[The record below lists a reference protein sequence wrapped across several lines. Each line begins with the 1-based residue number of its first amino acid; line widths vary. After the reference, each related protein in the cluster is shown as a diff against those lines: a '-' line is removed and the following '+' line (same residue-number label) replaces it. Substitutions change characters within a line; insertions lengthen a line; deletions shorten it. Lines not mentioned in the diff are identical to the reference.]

1 MARSSM
7 IGGMM
12 ALAASAGGEA
22 ASAQGGARNS
32 VAPPVMQEVAPQL
45 ADYTDRVLFGDVWE
59 RPDLAKRDRSLVVVA
74 TLIATG
80 RTGPLAGHIG
90 RALDNGVPPTAISG
104 LITHLAFYM
113 GWPSAVSALEPARE
127 AFAARK
133 INLATLKPV
142 DATLLPVPAGDAD
155 RAAAVE
161 KAMAGS
167 APSLGDLTN
176 DVLFADLWRRSD
188 LTPRD
193 RSLVTIAA
201 LAATGSVDQLDFHI
215 PLGLR
220 NGLTRTE
227 LAEAITHLAFYA
239 GWPRAM
245 SAAGKLG
252 SAMPGEVV
260 PAARKEMI
268 VAQAGQAPVQGPADR
283 FTGKVTISSPF
294 ATDGGATGATVR
306 FEAGARS
313 NWHSHAKGQLL
324 VVTQGEGRI
333 QSEGGP
339 VRVMRAGDVVWT
351 PAGVRH
357 WHGGGPDMALTH
369 VAIVDRGDVVWQ
381 EPVSEAQYRA
391 STADR

>member
-1 MARSSM
+1 MTKSSM

-12 ALAASAGGEA
+12 ALAASAAGEA
-22 ASAQGGARNS
+22 ASAQNRTGAS
-32 VAPPVMQEVAPQL
+32 VAPPLMQEVAPQL
-45 ADYTDRVLFGDVWE
+45 ADYTDRVLFGDIWE
-59 RPDLAKRDRSLVVVA
+59 RPGLAKRDRSLVVVA

-90 RALDNGVPPTAISG
+90 RALDNGVPPAAISG

-113 GWPSAVSALEPARE
+113 GWPSAVAALEPVRE
-127 AFAARK
+127 AFMARK
-133 INLATLKPV
+133 IDLATLKSDK
-142 DATLLPVPAGDAD
+142 DALLPVPPGDAE
-155 RAAAVE
+155 RAVAVD
-161 KAMAGS
+161 KAMAES
-167 APSLGDLTN
+167 APALGDLTN

-188 LTPRD
+188 LSPRD

-201 LAATGSVDQLDFHI
+201 LAATGSADQLDFHI

-252 SAMPGEVV
+252 SERPVANT
-260 PAARKEMI
+260 EMI
-268 VAQAGQAPVQGPADR
+268 VVRAGETPSQGAADR
-283 FTGKVTISSPF
+283 FTGTVSISSSF
-294 ATDGGATGATVR
+294 STDTGASGGTVR
-306 FEAGARS
+306 FEPGARS
-313 NWHSHAKGQLL
+313 NWHSHANGQLL
-324 VVTQGEGRI
+324 VVTQGEGRM

-351 PAGVRH
+351 PAGTRH
-357 WHGGGPDMALTH
+357 WHGAGPVTAMTH

-381 EPVSEAQYRA
+381 EPVTDAQYRA
-391 STADR
+391 LP